1 MENYV
6 IYCRVSTREQ
16 GDSGLGLDAQLNT
29 CRLFVE
35 SKNGNI
41 VGEYSDIKT
50 GSSRNRSGL
59 QAALSDAKKHDAVLV
74 FAKLDRMA
82 RDAEYAHSIRN
93 SGVKLYFC
101 DFPEI
106 NSLLFGILVA
116 VAQYEKELGQKRTK
130 DALGVIK
137 QKLRNGETHV
147 SKNGREITRL
157 GNEPGRQGKPMSDV
171 LNNAFKAR
179 ISSDNNR
186 RRQWLS
192 IQEMLARGCS
202 YESIAGTLNAIQD
215 LPVKGGKWSR
225 GQVYRAAHEW
235 GKYFEKD

>member
-1 MENYV
+1 MMENYV

-35 SKNGNI
+35 SKGGNI
-41 VGEYSDIKT
+41 VGEYSDIKS
-50 GSSRNRSGL
+50 GSSRNRAGL
-59 QAALSDAKKHDAVLV
+59 LSALSEAKKHDAVLV

-82 RDAEYAHSIRN
+82 RDSEYAHSIRN

-116 VAQYEKELGQKRTK
+116 VAQNEKELGQKRTK

-137 QKLRNGETHV
+137 QKLANGETHV

-157 GNEPGRQGKPMSDV
+157 GGERGRIGKPMSET
-171 LNNAFKAR
+171 LNDAFRAR
-179 ISSDNNR
+179 ISSDPNR

-192 IQEMLARGCS
+192 IQEMLSRGCS
-202 YESIAGTLNAIQD
+202 YESVAATLNAIGD
-215 LPVKGGKWSR
+215 TPVKGGKWTR
-225 GQVYRAAHEW
+225 GQVYRAANEW
-235 GKYFEKD
+235 GKYFET